1 MASAAHGRIEVICGP
16 MFSGKTEELIRRLR
30 RALIAR
36 QSVEIYK
43 PLLDHRYSAQ
53 DVVSHDD
60 NRLACTSVASSAQ
73 ILLWH
78 RGAQV
83 VGLDEA
89 QFFDQEVVDVCNR
102 LAFQGVRV
110 IVAGL
115 DMDFMGRPFGPMP
128 ALMAIADHVLKV
140 HAICLDCG
148 QEANFSHRLTPDPEL
163 VKLGEKNLYQPLCRP
178 CFQKKSGRPAPPNHE

>member
-1 MASAAHGRIEVICGP
+1 MASAAHGRIEVICGS
-16 MFSGKTEELIRRLR
+16 MFSGKTEELIRRIR
-30 RALIAR
+30 RAIIAR

-89 QFFDQEVVDVCNR
+89 QFFDPEVVDVCNR

-128 ALMAIADHVLKV
+128 ALMAIADDVLKV
-140 HAICLDCG
+140 HAICVDCG
-148 QEANFSHRLTPDPEL
+148 HEANFSYRLTPDTEL
-163 VKLGEKNLYQPLCRP
+163 VKLGEKNLYQPLCRS
-178 CFQKKSGRPAPPNHE
+178 CFQKKFGRPSSRHE